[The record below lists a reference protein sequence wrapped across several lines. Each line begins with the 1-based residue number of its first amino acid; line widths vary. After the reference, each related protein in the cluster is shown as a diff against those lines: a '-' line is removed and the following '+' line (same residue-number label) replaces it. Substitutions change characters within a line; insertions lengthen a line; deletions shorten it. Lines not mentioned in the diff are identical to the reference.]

1 MSLVQ
6 TRDKVNK
13 DAGREGGDDTMKT
26 LLLALHS
33 VCCGMG
39 GDGGEERRMRTCLR
53 S

>member
-6 TRDKVNK
+6 TRDKINK
-13 DAGREGGDDTMKT
+13 DAGRESADDTMKT
-26 LLLALHS
+26 LLLALLS
-33 VCCGMG
+33 VCWGMG

>member
-13 DAGREGGDDTMKT
+13 DLGREGGDDTVKT
-26 LLLALHS
+26 LLLVLHS
-33 VCCGMG
+33 VCWGMG

-53 S
+53 R